1 MKNIMKVGLA
11 SIILA
16 AGVAQTHAAAAT
28 GTNWDQN
35 VTFQL
40 TQQSSSGKK
49 QITTKTILDDL
60 SGTSITI
67 IKAAPVTS
75 TVTVTNPP
83 ELALGATQT
92 NYATAGTLSN
102 NVALTFSNSVVTN
115 VPIIATQTSTG
126 TNTPTYTFQNTPI
139 TISNETQNTFVSG
152 GTNFPTGLV
161 TAVLVSTNG
170 TTNGVFTFTGTS
182 TNLVSTN
189 ITVPHLDSKKNKLV
203 VRQASPSGGSTNEDQ
218 WIVRSGAGSKATDV
232 ADVTPFFE
240 QNQRTVVQVTK
251 GNGTTEYSDF
261 DFAYKGPLRFDTRG
275 NGTRSV
281 APVKGVSQRK
291 NFNSTIVGSQTTT
304 NGVNGAYTISGK
316 YNLTGGTLE

>member
-40 TQQSSSGKK
+40 TQQSATGKK
-49 QITTKTILDDL
+49 TIATKDIIADL

-67 IKAAPVTS
+67 IRVAPVTTS
-75 TVTVTNPP
+75 VTVTNPP
-83 ELALGATQT
+83 ELALGAGQT
-92 NYATAGTLSN
+92 NYATAGSLTN
-102 NVALTFSNSVVTN
+102 TVTLTFSNSVTTN
-115 VPIIATQTSTG
+115 VQIIATQTSA
-126 TNTPTYTFQNTPI
+126 TNAPTYTFPNNAI
-139 TISNETQNTFVSG
+139 TISNETHNTFASA
-152 GTNFPTGLV
+152 TNLPTGLL

-170 TTNGVFTFTGTS
+170 TTNGVFTVTGTS

-189 ITVPHLDSKKNKLV
+189 ITVPALDSKKNKLV
-203 VRQASPSGGSTNEDQ
+203 VRQTSPSGTSTNEDK
-218 WIVRSGAGSKATDV
+218 WIVRSAGGSKATDL

-240 QNQRTVVQVTK
+240 QNTRTVVSTAK
-251 GNGTTEYSDF
+251 GQGTTEISDF

-275 NGTRSV
+275 NGTRSI
-281 APVKGVSQRK
+281 APVKGASQRK

-304 NGVNGAYTISGK
+304 NGTGGAYTISGK